1 MSPEQP
7 ACFAILPVKMIALKQ
22 QLYNLCVAYVQ
33 KRMQAAEDA
42 FRAAE
47 QASNDDTKSS
57 AGDKYETGRAMMQQ
71 EKDRNTIQLNE
82 AAKLMVA
89 LNLIGTKGTSA
100 VVEMGSLVITNNGSF
115 YLAIS
120 AGTLLVDGVSYFAV
134 SPASPIGM
142 KLKGLKAGD
151 GFELNG
157 KRYVIE
163 NIL

>member
-1 MSPEQP
+1 
-7 ACFAILPVKMIALKQ
+7 MIAIKQ
-22 QLYNLCVAYVQ
+22 QLYNLCITYVQ
-33 KRMQAAEDA
+33 NRMREAEDA

-89 LNLIGTKGTSA
+89 LNLIGTKSTSA
-100 VVEMGSLVITNNGSF
+100 VIETGSLVITDNGSF
-115 YLAIS
+115 YIAIS
-120 AGTLLVDGVSYFAV
+120 AGTLLVDGVGYFAV

-142 KLKGLKAGD
+142 KLKGLKTGD
-151 GFELNG
+151 RFELNG
-157 KRYVIE
+157 KKYLIN
-163 NIL
+163 NII

>member
-1 MSPEQP
+1 
-7 ACFAILPVKMIALKQ
+7 MIAIKQ

-33 KRMQAAEDA
+33 NRMHEAEDA

-82 AAKLMVA
+82 ANKLMVA
-89 LNLIGTKGTSA
+89 LNLIGTKTTSA
-100 VVEMGSLVITNNGSF
+100 TVETGSLVITNNGSF

-120 AGTLLVDGVSYFAV
+120 AGILQIDSVNYFAV

-142 KLKGLKAGD
+142 KLKGLKTGD
-151 GFELNG
+151 GFDLNG
-157 KRYVIE
+157 KQYIIE

>member
-1 MSPEQP
+1 MSTIKE
-7 ACFAILPVKMIALKQ
+7 

-33 KRMQAAEDA
+33 NRMQAAEDA

-82 AAKLMVA
+82 AGKLMVT
-89 LNLIGTKGTSA
+89 LNLIGTKSTSDVA
-100 VVEMGSLVITNNGSF
+100 ETGSLVITDNGRF

-120 AGTLLVDGVSYFAV
+120 AGTLVVGGVSYFAV
-134 SPASPIGM
+134 SPASPIRM
-142 KLKGLKAGD
+142 KLKGLKVWD

-157 KRYVIE
+157 KGYRI
-163 NIL
+163 IQII

>member
-1 MSPEQP
+1 MSTIKE
-7 ACFAILPVKMIALKQ
+7 
-22 QLYNLCVAYVQ
+22 QLYNLSVAYVQ
-33 KRMQAAEDA
+33 NRMQAAEDA

-82 AAKLMVA
+82 AGKLMVT
-89 LNLIGTKGTSA
+89 LNLIGTKSISD
-100 VVEMGSLVITNNGSF
+100 VVEAGSLVITDNGRF

-120 AGTLLVDGVSYFAV
+120 AGTLVVDGVSYFAV

-142 KLKGLKAGD
+142 KLKGLKVGN

-157 KRYVIE
+157 KGYVIE
-163 NIL
+163 EII

>member
-1 MSPEQP
+1 M
-7 ACFAILPVKMIALKQ
+7 KMIAIKQ
-22 QLYNLCVAYVQ
+22 QLYDLCVACV
-33 KRMQAAEDA
+33 KNRMQAAEDA

-71 EKDRNTIQLNE
+71 EKDRNNIQLNE

-89 LNLIGTKGTSA
+89 LNLIGTKSTSA
-100 VVEMGSLVITNNGSF
+100 VVETGSLVITDNGSF

-120 AGTLLVDGVSYFAV
+120 AGTLQVDGINYFAV

-142 KLKGLKAGD
+142 KLKGLKTGD
-151 GFELNG
+151 RFELNG
-157 KRYVIE
+157 KRYTIE

>member
-1 MSPEQP
+1 MSTIKE
-7 ACFAILPVKMIALKQ
+7 
-22 QLYNLCVAYVQ
+22 QLYNLCIAYVQ
-33 KRMQAAEDA
+33 NRMQAAEDA

-82 AAKLMVA
+82 ASKLMVA
-89 LNLIGTKGTSA
+89 LNLIGTKNTSPI
-100 VVEMGSLVITNNGSF
+100 VETGNLVITDNGKF

-120 AGTLLVDGVSYFAV
+120 AGTWVVDGVSYFAV

-142 KLKGLKAGD
+142 KLKGLKVGD

-157 KRYVIE
+157 KGYVIE
-163 NIL
+163 EII

>member
-1 MSPEQP
+1 
-7 ACFAILPVKMIALKQ
+7 
-22 QLYNLCVAYVQ
+22 
-33 KRMQAAEDA
+33 MQAAEDA

-82 AAKLMVA
+82 ASKLMVA
-89 LNLIGTKGTSA
+89 LNLIGTKNTSA
-100 VVEMGSLVITNNGSF
+100 IVETGSLVITDNGKF

-120 AGTLLVDGVSYFAV
+120 AGTLVVDGVSYFAV

-142 KLKGLKAGD
+142 KLKGLKVGD

-157 KRYVIE
+157 KRYKVIQ
-163 NIL
+163 II

>member
-1 MSPEQP
+1 MSI
-7 ACFAILPVKMIALKQ
+7 FNLMINNIKE
-22 QLYNLCVAYVQ
+22 QLYQLCVAYVQ
-33 KRMQAAEDA
+33 TRMQAAEDA

-82 AAKLMVA
+82 ASKLMVA
-89 LNLIGTKGTSA
+89 LNLIGTKNTSA
-100 VVEMGSLVITNNGSF
+100 AVETGSLVITDSGKF

-120 AGTLLVDGVSYFAV
+120 AGTLVVDGVSYFAV
-134 SPASPIGM
+134 SPVSPIGM
-142 KLKGLKAGD
+142 KLKGLKVGD

-157 KRYVIE
+157 KRYKINSIV
-163 NIL
+163 

>member
-1 MSPEQP
+1 
-7 ACFAILPVKMIALKQ
+7 MISIKQ
-22 QLYNLCVAYVQ
+22 QLHNLCIVYVQ
-33 KRMQAAEDA
+33 TRMQEAEDA

-47 QASNDDTKSS
+47 QAQNDDTKSS

-82 AAKLMVA
+82 ANKLMVA
-89 LNLIGTKGTSA
+89 LNLIGTKNNSA
-100 VVEMGSLVITNNGSF
+100 IAETGSLVITDNGRF

-120 AGTLLVDGVSYFAV
+120 AGTLVVDGLSYFAV

-142 KLKGLKAGD
+142 KIKGSKAGD

-157 KRYVIE
+157 KRYRVE
-163 NIL
+163 EVF

>member
-1 MSPEQP
+1 MSTIKE
-7 ACFAILPVKMIALKQ
+7 

-33 KRMQAAEDA
+33 NRMQAAEDA

-82 AAKLMVA
+82 ASKLMVA
-89 LNLIGTKGTSA
+89 LNLIGTKNTST
-100 VVEMGSLVITNNGSF
+100 VVETGSLVITDNGKF

-120 AGTLLVDGVSYFAV
+120 AGTLVVDGVSYFAV
-134 SPASPIGM
+134 SPASPIGI
-142 KLKGLKAGD
+142 KLKGLKVGD

-157 KRYVIE
+157 KGYVIE
-163 NIL
+163 EII

>member
-1 MSPEQP
+1 
-7 ACFAILPVKMIALKQ
+7 MIAIKQ

-33 KRMQAAEDA
+33 NRMQEAEDA

-82 AAKLMVA
+82 ANKLMVA
-89 LNLIGTKGTSA
+89 LNLIGTKTTSA
-100 VVEMGSLVITNNGSF
+100 TVETGSLVITNNGSF

-120 AGTLLVDGVSYFAV
+120 AGILQIDSVNYFAV
-134 SPASPIGM
+134 SPASPIGV
-142 KLKGLKAGD
+142 KLKGLKTGD

-157 KRYVIE
+157 KQYLIQ